1 MNATAATQSTLQRY
15 QAVRLASEALCEPLA
30 IEDYVVQSI
39 KDTSPPKWHL
49 AHTTWLFETFILI
62 PNVPHYQVFDPMYTY
77 LFNSYYNGIGNQ
89 FARDKRGLLS
99 RPTVGT
105 VYKYRSHIDEAML
118 ELMDRSNA
126 FNALV
131 ELGIHHEQQHQELLL
146 MDVKHN
152 FSLHP
157 QFPAYRADTG
167 SAETRAAQNWP
178 VRHCEFESQVCG
190 IGHSGPDFC
199 YDNERPF
206 HKEYIHAY
214 QIRDRLVTNGDYLQF
229 MDAGGYQNPAW
240 WLSDGWDAARNNQWN
255 SPLYW
260 KQIDGDWYEFTLSGL
275 KKLCPD
281 EPVVHVSYF
290 EANAFATW
298 KRERLPTEAEWE
310 HFAGKNRIEASPG
323 KFMEGNRFHP
333 QKRSSGE
340 SQALGDVWEW
350 TSSDYGPY
358 PGFKPLSGLVSEYN
372 GKFMC
377 NQKVLRGGACVTPV
391 THIRPTYRN
400 YFACDKRWQFS
411 GIRLA
416 NDI

>member
-1 MNATAATQSTLQRY
+1 MNAAMPMQSALERY
-15 QAVRLASEALCEPLA
+15 QAVRLTSEALCEPLA

-49 AHTTWLFETFILI
+49 AHTSWLFETFILV
-62 PNVPHYQVFDPMYTY
+62 PNVPNYRVFDPMFTY
-77 LFNSYYNGIGNQ
+77 LFNSYYNGVGSQ

-105 VYKYRSHIDEAML
+105 VYKYRSHIDQAMF
-118 ELMDRSNA
+118 ELMDRTSACNE
-126 FNALV
+126 LV

-152 FSLHP
+152 LSVHP
-157 QFPAYRADTG
+157 QFPAYC
-167 SAETRAAQNWP
+167 AEREKPKDHAAQIRP
-178 VRHCEFESQVCG
+178 VRHREFESQICG
-190 IGHSGPDFC
+190 IGHAGTDFC
-199 YDNERPF
+199 YDNELPF

-214 QIRDRLVTNGDYLQF
+214 RIDDRLVTNGDYLQF
-229 MDAGGYQNPAW
+229 IDAGGYQDPVL
-240 WLSDGWDAARNNQWN
+240 WLSDGWDAARINEWN

-260 KQIDGDWYEFTLSGL
+260 RRIDGDWYEFTLSGL
-275 KKLCPD
+275 KKLCLD
-281 EPVVHVSYF
+281 EPVLHVSYF

-298 KRERLPTEAEWE
+298 KRKRLPTEAEWE
-310 HFAGKNRIEASPG
+310 QFARKNQIEALPG

-333 QKRSSGE
+333 QERLPGE
-340 SQALGDVWEW
+340 SQVFGDAWEW
-350 TSSDYGPY
+350 TTSDYGPY
-358 PGFKPLSGLVSEYN
+358 PGFKPLAGLVSEYN

-400 YFACDKRWQFS
+400 YFNCDKRWQFS

-416 NDI
+416 NDA